1 MGEATA
7 ERRDPISYSAGR
19 GVVTPRPLILLP
31 LVTAWL
37 LTGCQG
43 PTVTK
48 YESRS
53 APHEHGVWI
62 ATVDGAI
69 QPYPS
74 VAGDRLT
81 SNEPVSSFST
91 TPGSLVVQ
99 SRCDLVGATCEI
111 TQFDRYTQEELSRVE
126 GSIPAGANRSDTYAY
141 VRAEAGG
148 FQLRQVV
155 PGGDELVSTLESP
168 ELPRA
173 LAWQRD
179 DRSLAVLYESSLTV
193 VDMRTRSVSSRS
205 LASLSGPAVD
215 VHAWGDGFAILV
227 NSRPGKSR
235 VYRTPVLSYE
245 RFGLIA
251 ELEPEAI
258 YIATGG
264 NTEFLYWVSPDR
276 ELWNMD
282 EGRAQK
288 LEDVHGVTGVDS
300 SE

>member
-31 LVTAWL
+31 LVTVWL

-62 ATVDGAI
+62 STVDGAI

-74 VAGDRLT
+74 DAGDRLT

-99 SRCDLVGATCEI
+99 SRCDRVRATCEI

-148 FQLRQVV
+148 FQLRQVID
-155 PGGDELVSTLESP
+155 GGDELVSTLESP
-168 ELPRA
+168 ELPLA

-193 VDMRTRSVSSRS
+193 VDIRTRGASSRS
-205 LASLSGPAVD
+205 LASLSGSVVD
-215 VHAWGDGFAILV
+215 VHAWGDGFALLV
-227 NSRPGKSR
+227 NSQPGKSR

-258 YIATGG
+258 DIAGTSD
-264 NTEFLYWVSPDR
+264 FS
-276 ELWNMD
+276 
-282 EGRAQK
+282 
-288 LEDVHGVTGVDS
+288 GV
-300 SE
+300 